1 MESGAGSTMLKFGL
15 LILLVNIFLKLALG
29 FGLWNLALKHKNDM
43 NNASP
48 YNEEQ
53 IEAGNNYFSANF
65 PTYKRPLTAVNVDS
79 FGHTKGL
86 VQILNDVGYKYYL
99 CLRPSTDK
107 DRLLKY
113 KLSALYSG

>member
-53 IEAGNNYFSANF
+53 IEAGNNEILRGPNNNMNKRVF
-65 PTYKRPLTAVNVDS
+65 P
-79 FGHTKGL
+79 
-86 VQILNDVGYKYYL
+86 
-99 CLRPSTDK
+99 
-107 DRLLKY
+107 
-113 KLSALYSG
+113 SGEGGSNQDLIEDYQRNKK